1 MDNFE
6 YCAPTYYVFGRD
18 TQQQAG
24 QLASQ
29 YLGKKILLV
38 YGQGSVIRSGLLD
51 QVKQSLDKA
60 HVTYVELSGI
70 QPNPTDGPVREAIKL
85 IRENDLAG
93 VLAVGGGSVID
104 TAKAAA
110 LGALYN
116 GDFWDFYC
124 GKTPVEK
131 ALPVGTILTIPAA
144 GSEGSGNS
152 VITLTPDMKKISLK
166 GGHVLRP
173 KFSILNPELTY
184 TLPAYQTASGVTDM
198 IAHILERY
206 FTATS
211 DVSVTD
217 RIAEGLIKSIIETA
231 PRVFANPADY
241 QARANIMWAGTM
253 AHNDSCG
260 VGRTQEWV
268 SHGLEHEISALYGV
282 THGAGL
288 AVIFPAY
295 MTYMANHRPER
306 VAQLARRVFDVDTE
320 NDKEAALCGIDKFKR
335 FLASIDMPLS
345 FKQLG
350 VTNPDIDLMV
360 KNLHANKGQIIGFYH
375 PLDSKATKEIYQLA
389 L

>member
-6 YCAPTYYVFGRD
+6 YCAPTYYVFGKD
-18 TQQQAG
+18 TEARAG
-24 QLASQ
+24 ELTQRF
-29 YLGKKILLV
+29 LGNNILII
-38 YGQGSVIRSGLLD
+38 YGKGSVIRSGLLD
-51 QVKQSLDKA
+51 RIKTSLDQ
-60 HVTYVELSGI
+60 HNVSYTELGGI
-70 QPNPTDGPVREAIKL
+70 QPNPTDGPVRQAIKI
-85 IRENDLAG
+85 IRERSITG

-116 GDFWDFYC
+116 GDFWDFFS
-124 GKTPVEK
+124 GKAVVER

-152 VITLTPDMKKISLK
+152 VITLEPDMKKISLR

-173 KFSILNPELTY
+173 RFSILNPELTF
-184 TLPAYQTASGVTDM
+184 TLPPYQTASGITDM
-198 IAHILERY
+198 MAHILERY
-206 FTATS
+206 FTATE

-217 RIAEGLIKSIIETA
+217 RIAEGLLLSIMHEA
-231 PRVFANPADY
+231 KRVMDNPNDY
-241 QARANIMWAGTM
+241 QARANLMWAGTM

-295 MTYMANHRPER
+295 LTFMANHRPAR
-306 VAQLARRVFDVDTE
+306 VSQLARRVFGVHEDDEHT
-320 NDKEAALCGIDKFKR
+320 AAMAGIEIFKD
-335 FLASIDMPLS
+335 FLRSIGMPVTMA
-345 FKQLG
+345 QLG
-350 VTNPDIDLMV
+350 VQNPDIDTMV
-360 KNLHANKGQIIGFYH
+360 KNLHANKGKIIGYYY
-375 PLDSKATKEIYQLA
+375 PLDAKATKEIYMLA
-389 L
+389 M

>member
-29 YLGKKILLV
+29 YLGQKILLV
-38 YGQGSVIRSGLLD
+38 YGRGSVIRSGLLD

-110 LGALYN
+110 LGALYD

-241 QARANIMWAGTM
+241 QARANIM
-253 AHNDSCG
+253 
-260 VGRTQEWV
+260 
-268 SHGLEHEISALYGV
+268 
-282 THGAGL
+282 
-288 AVIFPAY
+288 
-295 MTYMANHRPER
+295 
-306 VAQLARRVFDVDTE
+306 
-320 NDKEAALCGIDKFKR
+320 
-335 FLASIDMPLS
+335 
-345 FKQLG
+345 
-350 VTNPDIDLMV
+350 
-360 KNLHANKGQIIGFYH
+360 
-375 PLDSKATKEIYQLA
+375 
-389 L
+389 